1 MAMTTRNGGLQGADF
16 ALHLGFGLKP
26 PFIMSRQSISLK
38 TRVRYEGR
46 AQIIDRRATKG
57 ADLEKLPNPIWY
69 MITKVLRGKL
79 GKAGKKK

>member
-1 MAMTTRNGGLQGADF
+1 
-16 ALHLGFGLKP
+16 
-26 PFIMSRQSISLK
+26 MSRQSISLK